1 MSRPVLRLVDPAHA
15 ATLDQGPTGP
25 PQALE
30 LREVFRTHSAYVAT
44 LAFRLLG
51 RDGEI
56 DDVVQEVFLSALS
69 GLRRLQ
75 SPRAVRSWLATVTAR
90 KVARR
95 IRGRR
100 LRALFF
106 RAPVDVDYEAIAS
119 PDADPEQRAQVA
131 RLYAALDG
139 MPAAERV
146 AWALRHVE
154 GERLEDV
161 ARLTGC
167 SLATAKRRIASAQ
180 RRLERTWSDEG
191 DDRLAEQVAG
201 APRLVRAAWDEGR
214 AYRVL
219 ARVERARHLRG
230 VAR

>member
-1 MSRPVLRLVDPAHA
+1 
-15 ATLDQGPTGP
+15 LDQDPPGGP
-25 PQALE
+25 PALE

-51 RDGEI
+51 RDDEI

-75 SPRAVRSWLATVTAR
+75 SARAVRSWLATVTAR

-106 RAPVDVDYEAIAS
+106 RAPVDVDYEAVAS

-131 RLYAALDG
+131 RLYATLDG

-154 GERLEDV
+154 GERLDDV

-180 RRLERTWSDEG
+180 QRLERTWSDE
-191 DDRLAEQVAG
+191 
-201 APRLVRAAWDEGR
+201 
-214 AYRVL
+214 
-219 ARVERARHLRG
+219 
-230 VAR
+230 